1 MTYPFRKI
9 SVMWRSSRGESRIT
23 IGHITVSGNGDISFL
38 YDQEG
43 FQEAKQKSSE
53 FSGYPG
59 IPYSESPLEDSEY
72 LKSLFAL
79 RLINLER
86 EDRKELLDFWLLD
99 DILAS
104 NTIMLLAMTQGM
116 SMSDMFEFV
125 PSFQRE
131 SKNKL
136 AFITDIAGLTITKYD
151 ISSLKPGDKLQFEKQ
166 PDNVKDPFAVV
177 VLYNGQTIGWIKKGH
192 NYLFKGRKSGIK
204 LVVHKV
210 VNNPLY
216 PKLYA
221 KVIY

>member
-1 MTYPFRKI
+1 MKYPFRKI

-23 IGHITVSGNGDISFL
+23 IGHITVSGNGNISFL
-38 YDQEG
+38 YDKEG
-43 FQEAKQKSSE
+43 FQEARQKSSK

-59 IPYSESPLEDSEY
+59 IPYSEFPLEDCEY

-99 DILAS
+99 DTLAS
-104 NTIMLLAMTQGM
+104 DSIMLLAMTQGM

-131 SKNKL
+131 SKNRR
-136 AFITDIAGLTITKYD
+136 AFITDIAGLTITKYN

-166 PDNVKDPFAVV
+166 PDNVKDPFAVTV
-177 VLYNGQTIGWIKKGH
+177 SYDGQTIGWIKRGH
-192 NYLFKGRKSGIK
+192 NYLFKGSKSGIK

-210 VNNPLY
+210 VNNV
-216 PKLYA
+216 LYA
-221 KVIY
+221 KLYVKVIY